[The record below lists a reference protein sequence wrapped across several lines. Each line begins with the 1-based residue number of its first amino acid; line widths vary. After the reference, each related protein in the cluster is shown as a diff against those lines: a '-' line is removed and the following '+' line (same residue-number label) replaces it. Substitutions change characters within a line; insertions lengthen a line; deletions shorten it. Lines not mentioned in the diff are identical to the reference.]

1 MLDLSPVTRSD
12 GFPSR
17 AELVARYAERS
28 GRAVDALAW
37 YEVLALWKAAV
48 FCEGLYG
55 RYLRGETTEPWTA
68 SLAEGVPSCCRPQ
81 RREPSAPD
89 RTVGVWPAP
98 CGSDPR
104 RADLTPG

>member
-28 GRAVDALAW
+28 GRDVDALAW

-55 RYLRGETTEPWTA
+55 RYPARRDRRSAWTA
-68 SLAEGVPSCCRPQ
+68 ASARASRACCE
-81 RREPSAPD
+81 RRRSAHE
-89 RTVGVWPAP
+89 
-98 CGSDPR
+98 
-104 RADLTPG
+104 RA